1 MADRVSEI
9 ATRTVHGV
17 TKYPNECLIGM
28 AEIARMFGHP
38 GFVELKDRLGRLAAD
53 PLRLCVAQR
62 VLIELRSSLLAMT
75 PREREIMNFFHFGQP
90 RTGWIH
96 SNQLP
101 IRH

>member
-9 ATRTVHGV
+9 ATRTIRGV
-17 TKYPNECLIGM
+17 TEDPNERLIGM

-38 GFVELKDRLGRLAAD
+38 GFVELEDRLGRLAAD
-53 PLRLCVAQR
+53 PLRLCVTQR
-62 VLIELRSSLLAMT
+62 VLIELRSALLSMT
-75 PREREIMNFFHFGQP
+75 PREREIMNFFHCGQP
-90 RTGWIH
+90 RTGRIH